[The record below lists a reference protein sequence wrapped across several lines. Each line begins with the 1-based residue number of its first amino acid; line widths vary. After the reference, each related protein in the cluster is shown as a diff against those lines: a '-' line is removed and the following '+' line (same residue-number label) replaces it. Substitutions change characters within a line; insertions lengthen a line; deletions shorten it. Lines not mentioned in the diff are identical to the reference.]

1 MHRPGPPSL
10 SVLPDRGIYKAGLLR
25 SWPVAEHRGK
35 SSLLVVPNSQLAPGP
50 PSLGLLWVRRKE
62 LRCHCTRRYSKP
74 TAGERN
80 ARLSRPQ
87 PVVLPVCTLRGAES
101 TTARIVAPPPRR
113 AARARAHTH
122 NERTLCARI
131 CRSGAPIEY
140 SEYRKVLT
148 ACGCGC
154 GGRGRA
160 DRSMAGFYLPA
171 SKAGSCT
178 RGRWWTTYARV
189 LTVAERTRH
198 AIVPGFPASHE
209 RAHVRTNTHTHTW
222 TSVHISHTHTHT
234 HTRTHSHSHSH
245 SLTHSLTHTCTHAR
259 THTHSRTRTHSRNM
273 RAQCFADPFV
283 RSAKLV
289 SFLRFRRDP

>member
-1 MHRPGPPSL
+1 MSL
-10 SVLPDRGIYKAGLLR
+10 HTTL
-25 SWPVAEHRGK
+25 H
-35 SSLLVVPNSQLAPGP
+35 
-50 PSLGLLWVRRKE
+50 
-62 LRCHCTRRYSKP
+62 SKP

-113 AARARAHTH
+113 AVRARAHTH

-140 SEYRKVLT
+140 SEYRKVLRAGAVAAEGDGLIGPWRASTCPIEYSEYRKVLT

-160 DRSMAGFYLPA
+160 DRSVAGFYLPA
-171 SKAGSCT
+171 SKAGSIVHYSADDG
-178 RGRWWTTYARV
+178 GR
-189 LTVAERTRH
+189 LTHGYSQWPFERTRH

-209 RAHVRTNTHTHTW
+209 HTHA
-222 TSVHISHTHTHT
+222 
-234 HTRTHSHSHSH
+234 H
-245 SLTHSLTHTCTHAR
+245 SLTCTHAR
-259 THTHSRTRTHSRNM
+259 THTHTHTHT
-273 RAQCFADPFV
+273 QCFADQFV

-289 SFLRFRRDP
+289 SLLRFRRDPYSSRQFVYSNKSVTVFRRTSAGDDTFRSGVLRCVIGTRTGLCPATSAPGL

>member
-1 MHRPGPPSL
+1 MSL
-10 SVLPDRGIYKAGLLR
+10 
-25 SWPVAEHRGK
+25 H
-35 SSLLVVPNSQLAPGP
+35 
-50 PSLGLLWVRRKE
+50 
-62 LRCHCTRRYSKP
+62 T
-74 TAGERN
+74 
-80 ARLSRPQ
+80 
-87 PVVLPVCTLRGAES
+87 TLQQADCRGAKCTPKS
-101 TTARIVAPPPRR
+101 PAACR
-113 AARARAHTH
+113 AAGVHTPRCGIDDGTHSSTPAEASRTRTRAHTQ
-122 NERTLCARI
+122 RTHAVRTHLPVGRADR
-131 CRSGAPIEY
+131 
-140 SEYRKVLT
+140 VLRVPQGT

-209 RAHVRTNTHTHTW
+209 RAHARTNTHTHTW

-259 THTHSRTRTHSRNM
+259 THTHTRTRTHSRNM

-289 SFLRFRRDP
+289 SLLRFRRDP

>member
-1 MHRPGPPSL
+1 MSL
-10 SVLPDRGIYKAGLLR
+10 
-25 SWPVAEHRGK
+25 H
-35 SSLLVVPNSQLAPGP
+35 
-50 PSLGLLWVRRKE
+50 
-62 LRCHCTRRYSKP
+62 T
-74 TAGERN
+74 
-80 ARLSRPQ
+80 
-87 PVVLPVCTLRGAES
+87 TLQQADCRGAKCTPKS
-101 TTARIVAPPPRR
+101 PAACR
-113 AARARAHTH
+113 AAGVHTPRCGIDDGTHSSTPSKASRTRTRAHTQ
-122 NERTLCARI
+122 RTHAVRTHLPVGRADR
-131 CRSGAPIEY
+131 
-140 SEYRKVLT
+140 VLRVPQGT

-209 RAHVRTNTHTHTW
+209 HTHA
-222 TSVHISHTHTHT
+222 
-234 HTRTHSHSHSH
+234 H
-245 SLTHSLTHTCTHAR
+245 SLTCTHAR
-259 THTHSRTRTHSRNM
+259 THTHTRTRTHSRNM

-289 SFLRFRRDP
+289 SLLRFRRDPYSSRQFVYSNKSVTVFRRTSAGDDTFGSGVLRCVIGTRTGLCPATSAPGL